1 MACGRFGFLVRLI
14 DLMAVVQK
22 RNRKVKPSTRLCI
35 GRRGCC
41 GEVEKTEFIF
51 TYLLL
56 LDEHRLK
63 FMIFFKMG
71 LIYTYESRSDFGMKI
86 RDNIA
91 VVIADGVE
99 C

>member
-1 MACGRFGFLVRLI
+1 MG
-14 DLMAVVQK
+14 
-22 RNRKVKPSTRLCI
+22 
-35 GRRGCC
+35 
-41 GEVEKTEFIF
+41 KTEFIF

-99 C
+99 CKDMMIIETVINSV

>member
-14 DLMAVVQK
+14 DLMAVVQNGTGK
-22 RNRKVKPSTRLCI
+22 SNLPHRLCI

-71 LIYTYESRSDFGMKI
+71 LIYT
-86 RDNIA
+86 
-91 VVIADGVE
+91 V
-99 C
+99 

>member
-14 DLMAVVQK
+14 DLMAVVQNGTGK
-22 RNRKVKPSTRLCI
+22 STSTRLCI

-41 GEVEKTEFIF
+41 GEVGKTEFIF

-71 LIYTYESRSDFGMKI
+71 LIYTYESRSDF
-86 RDNIA
+86 A
-91 VVIADGVE
+91 
-99 C
+99 